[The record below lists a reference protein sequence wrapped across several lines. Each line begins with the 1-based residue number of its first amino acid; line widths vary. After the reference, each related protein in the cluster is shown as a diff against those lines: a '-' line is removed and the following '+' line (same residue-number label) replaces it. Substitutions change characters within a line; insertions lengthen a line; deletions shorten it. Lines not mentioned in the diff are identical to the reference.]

1 MTDDLHIYLRVSS
14 DTQQT
19 DGCGLDDQKSLGLK
33 VSEQLGLNPIIHNEG
48 SKSSNSETIDER
60 VVLKDLLLKMD
71 DGEVKNL
78 YVYQMDRLSR
88 NDVVSFQIRQKI
100 KQNGVRLYFG
110 NGQSY
115 KLDNPNDK
123 LMFSIMEG
131 ISEFDNSIRTERLR
145 RGKLSKIKKG
155 GWKGGPSPFGY
166 KLSDGK
172 IIPNEDEM
180 KWVKKIYEKY
190 SEGSSIYEI
199 QKFLI
204 RNGVKSRR
212 NKLLWN
218 DNSVK
223 RILLNTHFEGYYYY
237 TDKSLNETVRCEV
250 PKTLPSSLVKKVRD
264 RIKNNKKTSNYIKT
278 PTLLKSYL
286 RCGSCG
292 SKFGQRINKKQ
303 YHSDYYC
310 IGTTKK
316 MVNIGLT
323 DEKFCE
329 TKNGR
334 VRSVKITDTDEL
346 VWNSVVETISESHI
360 FKEQFKSEK
369 MGEKVTFVD
378 SVKDKKVLNRR
389 LKTIETKITQ
399 LIETKTSMVVKDIID
414 EDDVDLQSI
423 LKRIEEERQRL
434 DIEKEN
440 ILDRLSKN
448 EQNRRWYDWVKD
460 FGDKIESLRTEQL
473 TLDEKQKFLDGI
485 IEKIIITTKDKNTH
499 NVEIVFQSPIVND
512 NLIWNEKGNPK
523 KGYKI
528 VDGHKNMTIQLN
540 SSDKRT
546 QKKRSG

>member
-1 MTDDLHIYLRVSS
+1 
-14 DTQQT
+14 
-19 DGCGLDDQKSLGLK
+19 
-33 VSEQLGLNPIIHNEG
+33 
-48 SKSSNSETIDER
+48 
-60 VVLKDLLLKMD
+60 
-71 DGEVKNL
+71 
-78 YVYQMDRLSR
+78 
-88 NDVVSFQIRQKI
+88 
-100 KQNGVRLYFG
+100 
-110 NGQSY
+110 
-115 KLDNPNDK
+115 
-123 LMFSIMEG
+123 
-131 ISEFDNSIRTERLR
+131 
-145 RGKLSKIKKG
+145 
-155 GWKGGPSPFGY
+155 
-166 KLSDGK
+166 
-172 IIPNEDEM
+172 
-180 KWVKKIYEKY
+180 
-190 SEGSSIYEI
+190 
-199 QKFLI
+199 
-204 RNGVKSRR
+204 
-212 NKLLWN
+212 
-218 DNSVK
+218 
-223 RILLNTHFEGYYYY
+223 
-237 TDKSLNETVRCEV
+237 
-250 PKTLPSSLVKKVRD
+250 
-264 RIKNNKKTSNYIKT
+264 
-278 PTLLKSYL
+278 
-286 RCGSCG
+286 
-292 SKFGQRINKKQ
+292 
-303 YHSDYYC
+303 
-310 IGTTKK
+310 

-440 ILDRLSKN
+440 ILDLLSKN

-546 QKKRSG
+546 QKKRSE